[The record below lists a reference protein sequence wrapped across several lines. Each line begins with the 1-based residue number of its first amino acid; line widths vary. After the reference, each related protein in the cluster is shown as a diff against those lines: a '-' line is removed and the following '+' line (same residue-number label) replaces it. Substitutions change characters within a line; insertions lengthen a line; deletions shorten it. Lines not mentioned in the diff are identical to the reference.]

1 MLFFEF
7 LVQLTNGVRY
17 GNVWCGTDSV
27 EQALLR
33 NSFLGLLTDM
43 FLAGEA
49 TLELLPRP

>member
-27 EQALLR
+27 DL
-33 NSFLGLLTDM
+33 SMTKFV
-43 FLAGEA
+43 
-49 TLELLPRP
+49 